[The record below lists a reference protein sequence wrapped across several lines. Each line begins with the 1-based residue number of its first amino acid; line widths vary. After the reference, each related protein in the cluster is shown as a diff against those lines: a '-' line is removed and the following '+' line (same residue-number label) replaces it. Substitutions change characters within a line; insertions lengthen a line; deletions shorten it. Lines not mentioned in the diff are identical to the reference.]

1 MMDSEKA
8 LVKLGN
14 KLIGLGNKMLDTY
27 KKDFEMNRNINK
39 KYQDEYDKALD
50 EEFKKG
56 ATTIIKVAKENA
68 KKRIEKKIDNQ
79 LKDKKYT
86 FEIPNLTED
95 KK

>member
-1 MMDSEKA
+1 MDTDKA

-27 KKDFEMNRNINK
+27 KKDIDMNRKINK
-39 KYQDEYDKALD
+39 KYELEYDKALED
-50 EEFKKG
+50 EMKKG

-68 KKRIEKKIDNQ
+68 KKRIENKIDNR
-79 LKDKKYT
+79 LKERKYT
-86 FEIPNLTED
+86 FEIPDITED